1 MLEAIILSA
10 ITVSFAF
17 IHVEGFTSRVQLQD
31 SSALSAVNGI
41 WNTGND
47 FGKGK
52 FRFYDG
58 LDSYM
63 KPFPDE
69 DRQLYPEMFRL
80 PKGMYEVPLARP
92 CGIIFEEIKPNRGV
106 SSRS

>member
-1 MLEAIILSA
+1 MKPASSLHHCFILKYHFFTTA
-10 ITVSFAF
+10 NNLTMKSFAPLLLLPSAAAF
-17 IHVEGFTSRVQLQD
+17 
-31 SSALSAVNGI
+31 SSSSIPNTRASTALHGVNGI
-41 WNTGND
+41 WNNAND

-69 DRQLYPEMFRL
+69 DRELYPEMFKL
-80 PKGMYEVPLARP
+80 PKGTYE
-92 CGIIFEEIKPNRGV
+92 
-106 SSRS
+106 